1 MYEGPEMSI
10 MTLAT
15 ADVPDLGKPKP
26 DPNPS
31 ALNKVDNEVVTNQVE
46 PDPGDQYD

>member
-15 ADVPDLGKPKP
+15 ANVPDLGKPKP
-26 DPNPS
+26 GETNPS
-31 ALNKVDNEVVTNQVE
+31 ALNKVDNEVNTNQVE
-46 PDPGDQYD
+46 PDPGGDY